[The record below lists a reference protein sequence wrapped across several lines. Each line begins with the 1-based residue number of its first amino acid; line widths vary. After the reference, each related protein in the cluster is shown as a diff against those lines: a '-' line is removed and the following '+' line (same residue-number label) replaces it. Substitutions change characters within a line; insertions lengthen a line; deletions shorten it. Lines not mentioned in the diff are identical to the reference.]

1 MHLETLSKIHLRDSE
16 WSFFKVK
23 SWYFNLFFIILS
35 LNIYNFDSLLWI
47 RNDKIFFLYKLSLIA
62 DVSMLSPW
70 TIIFSW
76 RNKNAYWNFMSEN
89 LSFLQPSPPPFKF
102 HIFANAL
109 TQVIIIIFTYLNF
122 MVSSISF
129 WWLNINLTLWLETV
143 MLFEIAQIQFL
154 SPAWKIGDLM
164 PESPVG
170 RSVVLR
176 VHTNLST
183 KSVCSLRFTWKSKF
197 GFIQSNL
204 FKILFL

>member
-1 MHLETLSKIHLRDSE
+1 M
-16 WSFFKVK
+16 
-23 SWYFNLFFIILS
+23 S
-35 LNIYNFDSLLWI
+35 LCYL
-47 RNDKIFFLYKLSLIA
+47 
-62 DVSMLSPW
+62 P
-70 TIIFSW
+70 
-76 RNKNAYWNFMSEN
+76 EQ
-89 LSFLQPSPPPFKF
+89 LSFLEEIKMHIGILCRKIWASCNPPPFKF

-109 TQVIIIIFTYLNF
+109 TQVMIIIFTYF
-122 MVSSISF
+122 KVSSISF
-129 WWLNINLTLWLETV
+129 WWLNINLTLWLETA
-143 MLFEIAQIQFL
+143 LPFEIAQIQFL

-197 GFIQSNL
+197 EFIQSNL